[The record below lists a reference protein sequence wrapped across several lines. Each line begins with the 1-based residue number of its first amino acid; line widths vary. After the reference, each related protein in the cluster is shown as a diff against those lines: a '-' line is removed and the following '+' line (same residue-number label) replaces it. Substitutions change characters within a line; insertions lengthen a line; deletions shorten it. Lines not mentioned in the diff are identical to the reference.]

1 MKNIPINRTIMEGLL
16 KSQAKYLAI
25 VVRNAMEDFHSKNLT
40 DEQMKELNPIIRNA
54 IYTALYTIEFC
65 KESEPAR
72 NYMKYHSSMIPQY
85 WEDPEL
91 LEKFNP

>member
-1 MKNIPINRTIMEGLL
+1 MQNPQVIQKIIEGL
-16 KSQAKYLAI
+16 KAQSKYCAI

-54 IYTALYTIEFC
+54 IYTALFTFEFY
-65 KESEPAR
+65 KDSETAKK
-72 NYMKYHSSMIPQY
+72 YMDYHCSMIPEY

-91 LEKFNP
+91 LIRSDL